1 MGNRLFRMIT
11 LGIRQFRDPYYQG
24 FAAQIAFY
32 YLLSMVPMVML
43 LSQLMMSIFQTT
55 IADAVGWLLDALG
68 GAYSDEVKDMLTY
81 RSAGALN
88 IVYAVIALWAAL
100 YIAYPLVVTSKPM
113 QALWPLGMVI
123 ALLIVYFRMKNVDLK
138 EFFAGADS
146 AA

>member
-1 MGNRLFRMIT
+1 MGSRFFRMVT

-68 GAYSDEVKDMLTY
+68 GSYSGAVKDLLT
-81 RSAGALN
+81 
-88 IVYAVIALWAAL
+88 
-100 YIAYPLVVTSKPM
+100 
-113 QALWPLGMVI
+113 
-123 ALLIVYFRMKNVDLK
+123 
-138 EFFAGADS
+138 
-146 AA
+146 